1 MASRRTNKEKAELQ
15 ISQLEATMRVG
26 ERGWEVQS
34 AEIPRRVP
42 TRCSKKKAGSFAERV
57 VHFSPGLRKLVWPI
71 ARCHQDQVEGVPR
84 ERCT

>member
-1 MASRRTNKEKAELQ
+1 MVDDVASRRTNKEKAELQ

-57 VHFSPGLRKLVWPI
+57 VHFKPWAQETCLANR
-71 ARCHQDQVEGVPR
+71 QVPSGPS
-84 ERCT
+84 